1 MGTATRN
8 KSNKNLEK
16 MKTSAYIC
24 TVHRQELDIKTNSNS
39 AFFMRSC
46 DLYRPLAVPRR
57 HFTFVVMCVL
67 WREFGEADGLS
78 YTHKF
83 HPTCQRTMKFAGARS
98 TVTHKQRSSAKRA
111 ENTVLTSPRS
121 SSKRKPKTRPTT
133 TYCRVA
139 CSKILGRILKMWN
152 SVSLMHIRESLSVSL
167 LSDFHSFMSNRRRG
181 VSLPALTRICHG

>member
-1 MGTATRN
+1 
-8 KSNKNLEK
+8 

-24 TVHRQELDIKTNSNS
+24 TVHRQEPNIKSVYDS

-57 HFTFVVMCVL
+57 HIVSDTLWVL

-83 HPTCQRTMKFAGARS
+83 HPTCQRVMKFAGARS
-98 TVTHKQRSSAKRA
+98 TVTHKQRPPAKRA
-111 ENTVLTSPRS
+111 ENTVLTSLRS
-121 SSKRKPKTRPTT
+121 SSKRMQKTRPTT
-133 TYCRVA
+133 TSCRVA
-139 CSKILGRILKMWN
+139 CSKIFERIPKRWN

-167 LSDFHSFMSNRRRG
+167 LSDFHSFMSNRRWG
-181 VSLPALTRICHG
+181 ISLPALTTICHG